1 MPVYEYQCGECCHT
15 FERRQRFDEEAV
27 AMCPSC
33 GGKSRR
39 VIHAPPIIFKGSG
52 FYVTDN
58 RKAVRPGLPAKTS
71 EKVPTGDQVMKN
83 LSAADQK
90 AKETKD

>member
-1 MPVYEYQCGECCHT
+1 
-15 FERRQRFDEEAV
+15 
-27 AMCPSC
+27 MCPSC

-58 RKAVRPGLPAKTS
+58 RNAARPDGPARTP
-71 EKVPTGDQVMKN
+71 EKLPTGDQVMKN
-83 LSAADQK
+83 LAAADQK
-90 AKETKD
+90 AKVTKDK